1 VFFIPAKKGEKLLIF
16 RRNACHYSG
25 KPCSSKK
32 NKNNR
37 CILLFFCGIIIERL
51 SKGEQ

>member
-25 KPCSSKK
+25 KPCSFKK

-37 CILLFFCGIIIERL
+37 CILLFFCGIIIERF
-51 SKGEQ
+51 SKGEK